1 MLEIVACIEID
12 FAVFR
17 LNDVFI
23 LSNLIYTNCFKM
35 KAVAIRV
42 KVEVPKVVAEL
53 QLHSLFML
61 HRSSLQKQNV
71 TPAYL
76 EIDEF

>member
-1 MLEIVACIEID
+1 
-12 FAVFR
+12 
-17 LNDVFI
+17 
-23 LSNLIYTNCFKM
+23 M